1 MRAHEFLLE
10 SDLDDFEIV
19 EDDAV
24 IRGDGNLANA
34 LETLR
39 NQSHDTHD
47 VPMIRVDS
55 LINIVRNMPGTE
67 MFNVENL
74 MDAYKSNETIKN
86 LISDIKDN
94 KDGVKYAYLTT
105 FADDPETEQG
115 GIEKSGVAAG
125 GAENTINSMAKR
137 ALSKRT

>member
-10 SDLDDFEIV
+10 SDLDGDGII

-24 IRGDGNLANA
+24 IRGDANLANA

-74 MDAYKSNETIKN
+74 LDAYKSNPTIKN

-94 KDGVKYAYLTT
+94 KDGVKYAYLAT
-105 FADDPETEQG
+105 FADDPETNQDE
-115 GIEKSGVAAG
+115 IEKSGVAVG
-125 GAENTINSMAKR
+125 GTANTIGSMAKR
-137 ALSKRT
+137 ALSKRS

>member
-1 MRAHEFLLE
+1 MRATEF
-10 SDLDDFEIV
+10 IV
-19 EDDAV
+19 EDDYDV
-24 IRGDGNLANA
+24 IEDEADVRGDANLANA

-67 MFNVENL
+67 MFTVENL

-86 LISDIKDN
+86 LIADIKDN
-94 KDGVKYAYLTT
+94 KDGVKYAYLAT
-105 FADDPETEQG
+105 FADDPE
-115 GIEKSGVAAG
+115 SGDEVLGKASPGVTNPA
-125 GAENTINSMAKR
+125 NTIGMMAKR
-137 ALSKRT
+137 ALSKRG